1 MAANPLAELVR
12 LGQSPWL
19 DFIERGLIS
28 SGGLLRLVSR
38 DGITGVTS
46 NPTIFEKAIAGGRE
60 YDDQIRIL
68 ADRNAGVMDA
78 YKEIVTEDIR
88 NAADVLLPVYDST
101 SRADGYVSLEV
112 DPDLAYDTAGTLRR
126 AEELFRAV
134 SRPNVLIKIPGTR
147 EGLPAIEDAIA
158 RGIPVNV
165 TLIFSVKRYEEVAE
179 AYIRGVERLAAQG
192 KNPGRVASVASFFVS
207 RVDTAVDGLLDEV
220 IARWPG
226 SPKAETAISLKG
238 RVAVANARL
247 AYARFRQIFSAPRWK
262 ELASKGA
269 RVQRPLWASTGTK
282 NPKYS
287 DVLYV
292 EELIG
297 RHRQHDAPRH
307 DRGLPRPREGR
318 RYPLGE
324 GEGGRGRSSTTLGL
338 LDIGIEEVCEK
349 LVRDG
354 VQSFTDSY
362 RKLLET
368 IERKALRGGG
378 GLNAPFRGY
387 GREGGDDADRDGG
400 PREDGD

>member
-1 MAANPLAELVR
+1 MGTNPLVELGK

-19 DFIERGLIS
+19 DFIERGLVS
-28 SGGLLRLVSR
+28 SGGLLRLVSG

-46 NPTIFEKAIAGGRE
+46 NPTIFEKAISGGRE
-60 YDDQIRIL
+60 YDKQIRAL
-68 ADRNAGVMDA
+68 ANRGAGVMEA

-88 NAADVLLPVYDST
+88 NAADVLRPVYDAS
-101 SRADGYVSLEV
+101 SCSDGFVSLEV
-112 DPDLAYDTAGTLRR
+112 DPDLAYDPDRTIAR

-134 SRPNVLIKIPGTR
+134 SRPNVLIKIPGTH
-147 EGLPAIEDAIA
+147 EGLPAIEETVA

-165 TLIFSVKRYEEVAE
+165 TLIFSVKRYEEVAQ
-179 AYIRGVERLAAQG
+179 AYIRGVERLVAQG

-207 RVDTAVDGLLDEV
+207 RVDTAVDRLLDEV
-220 IARWPG
+220 IPRWPG

-247 AYARFRQIFSAPRWK
+247 AYARFGEIFSVPRWK
-262 ELASKGA
+262 ELTAKGA
-269 RVQRPLWASTGTK
+269 KAQRPLWASTGTK

-297 RHRQHDAPRH
+297 PHTVNTMPLATIDAFRDH
-307 DRGLPRPREGR
+307 GKVADTLTGREKEAR
-318 RYPLGE
+318 EVLDD
-324 GEGGRGRSSTTLGL
+324 LGL
-338 LDIGIEEVCEK
+338 LDIGIEEVCEA

-362 RKLLET
+362 QKLLGA
-368 IERKALRGGG
+368 IERKLGG
-378 GLNAPFRGY
+378 AKV
-387 GREGGDDADRDGG
+387 A
-400 PREDGD
+400 

>member
-1 MAANPLAELVR
+1 MGTNPLVELGK

-28 SGGLLRLVSR
+28 SGGLLRLVSGN
-38 DGITGVTS
+38 GITGVTS
-46 NPTIFEKAIAGGRE
+46 NPTIFEKAISGGRE
-60 YDDQIRIL
+60 YDKQIRAL
-68 ADRNAGVMDA
+68 ANRKAGVMQA

-88 NAADVLLPVYDST
+88 NAADVLRPVYDAS
-101 SRADGYVSLEV
+101 SCADGFVSLEV
-112 DPDLAYDTAGTLRR
+112 DPDLAYDPDRTITR

-134 SRPNVLIKIPGTR
+134 SRPNVLIKIPGTH
-147 EGLPAIEDAIA
+147 EGLPAIEETVA

-165 TLIFSVKRYEEVAE
+165 TLIFSVKRYEEVAQ

-207 RVDTAVDGLLDEV
+207 RVDTAVDRLLDEV
-220 IARWPG
+220 IPRWPG

-247 AYARFRQIFSAPRWK
+247 AYARFGEIFSAPRWK
-262 ELASKGA
+262 ELEAKGA
-269 RVQRPLWASTGTK
+269 KAQRPLWASTGTK

-297 RHRQHDAPRH
+297 PRTVNTMPLATIDAFRDH
-307 DRGLPRPREGR
+307 GKVADTLTGREKEAR
-318 RYPLGE
+318 EVLDD
-324 GEGGRGRSSTTLGL
+324 LGL
-338 LDIGIEEVCEK
+338 LDIGIEEVCEA

-362 RKLLET
+362 QKLLGA
-368 IERKALRGGG
+368 IERKLSEAKV
-378 GLNAPFRGY
+378 A
-387 GREGGDDADRDGG
+387 
-400 PREDGD
+400 